1 MRIQHSI
8 TLMNPNRIPTL
19 YRPLAAMLII
29 SLTGISG
36 CSRFLYKQVYDNV
49 DQILMNRIDH
59 YFNLR
64 SDQEE
69 ALRTVITLTHR
80 WHRRSELPRYVR
92 TLTAIQQTITDGWSE
107 EEIRWLL
114 REIKQHRNRLIEK
127 QIPDAARFLAT
138 VSDEQIDHLR
148 MRFDESN
155 EELREKAMR
164 SSDERLTERI
174 ERVLENC
181 ETIFGH
187 FSDEQRRRIT
197 ALTRT
202 LPETTRARLRYR
214 QTFQRR
220 FIDLLRRRPSAKEIT
235 CRLTRWLLQNQ
246 FELSPRYAE
255 KMKAWESAF
264 IKMLIALDDIMTS
277 ENKRH
282 AVQKVS
288 GWIEDLRELSRR

>member
-1 MRIQHSI
+1 MKIHYFI
-8 TLMNPNRIPTL
+8 TLMNLNRIPTL
-19 YRPLAAMLII
+19 SRPIAVMLIV
-29 SLTGISG
+29 SLTGIAG
-36 CSRFLYKQVYDNV
+36 CSRFLYKQAYDNV

-69 ALRTVITLTHR
+69 ALYTVITLTHR
-80 WHRRSELPRYVR
+80 WHRRNELPRYVR

-107 EEIRWLL
+107 EEVQWLL
-114 REIKQHRNRLIEK
+114 REIKRHRNRLIEK
-127 QIPDAARFLAT
+127 QIPHAAQFLAT
-138 VSDEQIDHLR
+138 VNDEQIDHLQ

-155 EELREKAMR
+155 EELREKVLR
-164 SSDERLTERI
+164 SRDERFTERI
-174 ERVLENC
+174 ERILENC

-187 FSDEQRRRIT
+187 LSDEQRKRIT

-220 FIDLLRRRPSAKEIT
+220 FIQLLRRRPSAKEIT
-235 CRLTRWLLQNQ
+235 LRLTQWLLQDQ
-246 FELSPRYAE
+246 FELSPQYAE
-255 KMKAWESAF
+255 KMKTWESAF
-264 IKMLIALDDIMTS
+264 IKMLVALDDIMTS

-282 AVQKVS
+282 AVHKVS
-288 GWIEDLRELSRR
+288 EWIADLRELSHR